1 VKAAAVVLAVLV
13 LLSGWHVT
21 VPLAA
26 GHAVAVPLPRA
37 RPGRRTGRV
46 RGTRL
51 ADRPDS
57 RMAPVAVP
65 REDRMMWRWL
75 RANWAR
81 LVCGLALAAVAA
93 VAGIISYDHIESLTL
108 ALHQAVIV
116 ARLMPFGVDGLIV
129 VGSVVLLTT
138 TPGTEWMGWLGVG
151 PGVAASVFANVESG
165 IRYGW
170 LAATWAGVPAGSFFL
185 PCFLLERWI
194 KAQASVSAEARRAD
208 LTHFGRLS
216 RTAPRVRRSPP
227 TGPRSRP
234 GTRGRAGSLK
244 RGSD

>member
-1 VKAAAVVLAVLV
+1 
-13 LLSGWHVT
+13 
-21 VPLAA
+21 
-26 GHAVAVPLPRA
+26 
-37 RPGRRTGRV
+37 
-46 RGTRL
+46 
-51 ADRPDS
+51 
-57 RMAPVAVP
+57 
-65 REDRMMWRWL
+65 MMWRWL

-185 PCFLLERWI
+185 ACFLLERWI
-194 KAQASVSAEARRAD
+194 KAQASVSAEASQSGPDAPWSPLPDSAESAAVASYRATLAAGNPWSGRQLETRFG
-208 LTHFGRLS
+208 LTRAEAAKV
-216 RTAPRVRRSPP
+216 RDRVNAESNGHQPDEDQ
-227 TGPRSRP
+227 GDED
-234 GTRGRAGSLK
+234 AQAA
-244 RGSD
+244 